1 MSREHDL
8 MYELERKRREELE
21 RKRAAEFS
29 EKTYKEIVARYNHMK
44 NAEYDSYVPSEMT
57 ELVQNIKNLEQLL
70 QADVFEARRL
80 CYQVQNSLSSIDFRV
95 RTAKE
100 EFARQE
106 RLRYEEIQRQ
116 KAEAKSKLEQM
127 FYTKLSEIKNP
138 AVANFAVQD
147 LESIKSK
154 IQSETISSEEILVQ
168 QLKTVCEQADE
179 RAKKWKAEKIA
190 KEKIAIL
197 SAQIDTAIKATEN
210 EKFENADN
218 KNKLINEMKTLKDS
232 ITAESSESE
241 IVEKLNTIRS
251 SVDDSLIDEEVRR
264 ETVKAIVKE
273 LKSQEFTVEKPQIF
287 GTGKDSYV
295 LIKAKKPSGKQ
306 ATCKISLEGKLNYR
320 FDKYEGMTC
329 LKDIEKFNVDLEKI
343 YSVKLSDERVIWENP
358 DRLSR
363 TQESSSD
370 TQRRNM

>member
-29 EKTYKEIVARYNHMK
+29 EKAYKEIVARYEQMK

-80 CYQVQNSLSSIDFRV
+80 CYQVQNSLSSMDFLV

>member
-1 MSREHDL
+1 MSHEYNAR
-8 MYELERKRREELE
+8 YELERKRREELK

-29 EKTYKEIVARYNHMK
+29 EKAYKEIFARYEQMK
-44 NAEYDSYVPSEMT
+44 NAEYDSFVPSEMG
-57 ELVQNIKNLEQLL
+57 ELSQNIKNIEQLL
-70 QADVFEARRL
+70 QTDIFEARRL
-80 CYQVQNSLSSIDFRV
+80 CYQAQDSLSSMDFLV
-95 RTAKE
+95 RAAKE
-100 EFARQE
+100 EFTRQE
-106 RLRYEEIQRQ
+106 RLRYEEIQRK
-116 KAEAKSKLEQM
+116 KAEAKSKLEQA
-127 FYTKLSEIKNP
+127 FYTQLGEIKDP
-138 AVANFAVQD
+138 AVANFAIQD

-154 IQSETISSEEILVQ
+154 IQSEAISSKEELAQ
-168 QLKTVCEQADE
+168 QLKIVCGQANE
-179 RAKKWKAEKIA
+179 KARKWKEERLA

-197 SAQIDTAIKATEN
+197 STQIDSAIKATES
-210 EKFENADN
+210 EKFENDDN
-218 KNKLINEMKTLKDS
+218 KNKLVNKMKTLKDS
-232 ITAESSESE
+232 LTAESSESE
-241 IVEKLNTIRS
+241 IAEKINIMRS

-343 YSVKLSDERVIWENP
+343 YSVKFSDERVIWENP
-358 DRLSR
+358 DKLSR

>member
-1 MSREHDL
+1 MSHEYDAI
-8 MYELERKRREELE
+8 YELERKRREELE

-29 EKTYKEIVARYNHMK
+29 EKAYKEISARFSEMK
-44 NAEYDSYVPSEMT
+44 NAEYDSYIPDEMG
-57 ELVQNIKNLEQLL
+57 ELERNMKSIANLLKT
-70 QADVFEARRL
+70 DVFEAQSL
-80 CYQVQNSLSSIDFRV
+80 CYQVQNSLSSMDFLV
-95 RTAKE
+95 RAAKE

-116 KAEAKSKLEQM
+116 KAEAKSKLEQA
-127 FYTKLSEIKNP
+127 FYTQLGEIKNP
-138 AVANFAVQD
+138 AVANFAVKD

-154 IQSETISSEEILVQ
+154 IQNEAISSEEELAK
-168 QLKTVCEQADE
+168 QLKIVCEQADE
-179 RAKKWKAEKIA
+179 RAKKWKEEKIA

-197 SAQIDTAIKATEN
+197 SAQIDSAIKATES

-232 ITAESSESE
+232 LTAESSESE

-264 ETVKAIVKE
+264 ETVKAIMKE

-343 YSVKLSDERVIWENP
+343 YSVKFSDERVIWENP

-363 TQESSSD
+363 TQEASSD

>member
-1 MSREHDL
+1 MSREHEL
-8 MYELERKRREELE
+8 IYELKQREELE

-29 EKTYKEIVARYNHMK
+29 EKAYKEIVARYEQMK
-44 NAEYDSYVPSEMT
+44 NAEYDSYVPSEMG
-57 ELVQNIKNLEQLL
+57 ELVQNIKNIEQLL

-80 CYQVQNSLSSIDFRV
+80 CYQVQNSLSSMDFLV
-95 RTAKE
+95 RAAKE

-106 RLRYEEIQRQ
+106 RIRYEEIQRQ
-116 KAEAKSKLEQM
+116 KAEAKSKLEQA
-127 FYTKLSEIKNP
+127 FYTQLGEIKNP
-138 AVANFAVQD
+138 AVANFAVKD

-154 IQSETISSEEILVQ
+154 IQNEVISSEEELAK
-168 QLKTVCEQADE
+168 QLKIVCEQADE
-179 RAKKWKAEKIA
+179 RAKKWKEEKIA

-197 SAQIDTAIKATEN
+197 SAQIDSAIKATES

-232 ITAESSESE
+232 LTAESSESE

-264 ETVKAIVKE
+264 ETVKAIMKE

-343 YSVKLSDERVIWENP
+343 YSVKFSDERVIWENP

>member
-1 MSREHDL
+1 MSHEYDAI
-8 MYELERKRREELE
+8 YELERKRREELE

-29 EKTYKEIVARYNHMK
+29 EKAYKEISARFSEMK
-44 NAEYDSYVPSEMT
+44 NAEYDSYIPDEMG
-57 ELVQNIKNLEQLL
+57 ELERNMKSIANLLKT
-70 QADVFEARRL
+70 DVFEAQSL
-80 CYQVQNSLSSIDFRV
+80 CYQVQNSLSSMDFLV
-95 RTAKE
+95 RAAKE

-116 KAEAKSKLEQM
+116 KAEAKSKLEQA
-127 FYTKLSEIKNP
+127 FYTQLGEIKNP
-138 AVANFAVQD
+138 AVANFAVKD

-154 IQSETISSEEILVQ
+154 IQNEAISSEEELAK
-168 QLKTVCEQADE
+168 QLKIVCEQADE
-179 RAKKWKAEKIA
+179 RAKKWKE
-190 KEKIAIL
+190 EKIAIL
-197 SAQIDTAIKATEN
+197 SAQIDSAIKATES

-232 ITAESSESE
+232 LTAESSESE

-264 ETVKAIVKE
+264 ETVKAIMKE

-343 YSVKLSDERVIWENP
+343 YSVKFSDERVIWENP

-363 TQESSSD
+363 TQEASSD